1 MRPVNL
7 QSKAF
12 MLWMLFRSI
21 RLLLKTSTDLLESF
35 IATSLRN
42 SERQLNGVVKVN
54 QLANVYQSVSSQSF
68 DCLREA
74 LTRILKSLTSVL
86 FRLNL

>member
-68 DCLREA
+68 DFLREA

>member
-12 MLWMLFRSI
+12 MLLMLFRSI

-68 DCLREA
+68 DFLREA